1 MSKIKKYISWILLI
15 IVLIIGFLV
24 GRSIWYSLKDTR
36 AKLKEQE
43 KKMEELVEKD
53 ARMRAYV
60 DSLDQVL
67 LKLKEEEET
76 LAKERERLAEKLA
89 ELQKEYN
96 ETIAKIDTL
105 WTAKAI
111 ISELDNAF
119 PHWKGQFWAAVRGDG
134 IHGLIAPQFFGAE
147 VVEMKANLNH
157 CTQQITIK
165 DSTIANLDNTIFI
178 KDNRI
183 EALTL
188 KSDSLKSTYENL
200 WGEYKIL
207 DKKYTDLLKRKWFTL
222 HLDPGNIISAG
233 VGFGAGYLVGN
244 LKK

>member
-1 MSKIKKYISWILLI
+1 MSKIKKYIAWILLI
-15 IVLIIGFLV
+15 IVLIIGFVV

-43 KKMEELVEKD
+43 KKMEELVKKD

-76 LAKERERLAEKLA
+76 LAQERERLAKKLA
-89 ELQKEYN
+89 ELQKKYN
-96 ETIAKIDTL
+96 ETIAQIDTL
-105 WTAKAI
+105 WTANAI
-111 ISELDNAF
+111 INELDSAF
-119 PHWKGQFWAAVRGDG
+119 PHWKGQFWAALRGDG
-134 IHGLIAPQFFGAE
+134 IHGLIAPRFFGAE
-147 VVEMKANLNH
+147 VVEMKANFNNCL
-157 CTQQITIK
+157 QQMTIK
-165 DSTIANLDNTIFI
+165 DSTIANLDNTLLI
-178 KDNRI
+178 KDRRI

-188 KSDSLKSTYENL
+188 KADSLKATYENL
-200 WGEYKIL
+200 WSDYKIL